1 MLHVHLIRGGSPNVR
16 VSILISGAHTDGGAA
31 PGDTVILN
39 LTTHHASGW
48 TEEDLDC
55 FPAAGGVRSAG
66 RFGIRKTEFI

>member
-1 MLHVHLIRGGSPNVR
+1 MLHVHLIRGGSSNVR

-31 PGDTVILN
+31 PGDTAILN

-48 TEEDLDC
+48 NEEDLDC
-55 FPAAGGVRSAG
+55 FPAAGVVRSAG